1 MNATATNAAATNA
14 AATNAAATNAA
25 ATNAA
30 AVNGMATGTATPA
43 GAGQPLLRV
52 SNVTVR
58 FGGLTAIDSVSF
70 DVFAGELLGLIG
82 PNGAGKTTML
92 RSITGVV
99 RPTEGD
105 VSLEGSSLSGLSI
118 DRRVRLGLALSQQ
131 LVKPLRNISVIDNVA
146 LAVGAAKT
154 VSPLRALFN
163 RSDVMEREQ
172 AMAMLERVGIARHA
186 DESPA
191 IQPLG
196 VLKRLEMARA
206 LAQSPRLLL
215 LDEPLAGLNTK
226 EAHSLADTIADINA
240 QGVTIVLIEHNL
252 GEVMRICK
260 RLVVLDNGRRIAEGD
275 PRAVMNDP
283 AVRAAYLGGDTLAD
297 GQQGGQAAAS
307 GQPSQ
312 PSQPGQPGPSA
323 PATTATA
330 PGAPHA

>member
-1 MNATATNAAATNA
+1 MSSS
-14 AATNAAATNAA
+14 
-25 ATNAA
+25 
-30 AVNGMATGTATPA
+30 
-43 GAGQPLLRV
+43 PLLRV

-58 FGGLTAIDSVSF
+58 FGGLVAIDDVSF
-70 DVFAGELLGLIG
+70 DVSPGELLGLIG

-99 RPTEGD
+99 RPTSGS
-105 VSLEGSSLSGLSI
+105 VTLAGTSLDGMSI

-131 LVKPLRNISVIDNVA
+131 LVKPLRGISVIENVA
-146 LAVGAAKT
+146 LAAGAAKT
-154 VSPLRALFN
+154 LSPIRALFH
-163 RSDVMEREQ
+163 RSQ
-172 AMAMLERVGIARHA
+172 ADEMVRAHAMLERVGIARHA

-206 LAQSPRLLL
+206 LAQDPRLLL

-226 EAHSLADTIADINA
+226 EARALADTIADINA

-283 AVRAAYLGGDTLAD
+283 AVRAAYLGGDTMAD
-297 GQQGGQAAAS
+297 AGHGVS
-307 GQPSQ
+307 
-312 PSQPGQPGPSA
+312 
-323 PATTATA
+323 
-330 PGAPHA
+330 HA